1 MLDAITRCTI
11 TDFDAVWQLYVD
23 VCKHQA
29 YDPYG
34 PKWTLGIYPTADD
47 VRNHIEAGELYV
59 GWLDGTPVA
68 GMALVAH
75 EDEEYAEVPWITP
88 AADDEIA
95 VIHLL
100 CVHPRARGHQA
111 GAQMVREAIRLS
123 REMGMR
129 VIHLD
134 VVPGNLAASRIYLQ
148 EGFILVGTQQIFYED
163 TGLADFDMYECVL

>member
-23 VCKHQA
+23 VCEHQA
-29 YDPYG
+29 YDTYG
-34 PKWTLGIYPTADD
+34 PRWTLGVYPTIDD
-47 VRNHIEAGELYV
+47 VRGHIEAGELYV

-75 EDEEYAEVPWITP
+75 EDEVYAEVPWITP
-88 AADDEIA
+88 ADDDETA

-100 CVHPRARGHQA
+100 CVHPRARGHQV

-134 VVPGNLAASRIYLQ
+134 VVPGNLAASRIYQQ
-148 EGFILVGTQQIFYED
+148 EGFVLVGTQQIYYED

>member
-23 VCKHQA
+23 VCEHQA

-34 PKWTLGIYPTADD
+34 PKWTLGVYPTADD

-59 GWLDGTPVA
+59 GWLDDTPVA

-88 AADDEIA
+88 ADDDEIA

-100 CVHPRARGHQA
+100 CVHPRARGHQT

-148 EGFILVGTQQIFYED
+148 EGFVLVGTQQIYYED